1 MRISITTTHDNR
13 TISIDRNEDDASFGL
28 YDYINLLVA
37 LGFPTQKVEE
47 QILSIAKDIKKKNE
61 QKN

>member
-1 MRISITTTHDNR
+1 MRISITTTQDNR
-13 TISIDRNEDDASFGL
+13 TISIERNEDDASFGL
-28 YDYINLLVA
+28 YDYINLLIA

-61 QKN
+61 

>member
-1 MRISITTTHDNR
+1 MRISITTSHDNR